1 MNVCWAEL
9 THTRQ
14 STYTRTHMRILC
26 VVCIF
31 TSHISAEHKHAAI
44 AAAGEVRIPMRT
56 MCEVSMERE
65 RHTAPSSR
73 KSQMPNYILE
83 INEKPD
89 KNAKTITDF
98 QYVVSTVDR
107 G

>member
-1 MNVCWAEL
+1 
-9 THTRQ
+9 
-14 STYTRTHMRILC
+14 
-26 VVCIF
+26 
-31 TSHISAEHKHAAI
+31 
-44 AAAGEVRIPMRT
+44 MRT
-56 MCEVSMERE
+56 MCEVSMEQE

-89 KNAKTITDF
+89 KNAKIITDF